1 MAGEFVPRQFLSKYI
16 LFLKFFLQPG
26 LAPWHTVFY
35 ITAGLLGIELVI
47 FSCFASGEEQAWNK
61 SSHETLEDGH
71 GDNEENQIELQKL
84 SSGSPALDDKSI
96 NEAFFDIT
104 CNSTKE

>member
-1 MAGEFVPRQFLSKYI
+1 M
-16 LFLKFFLQPG
+16 
-26 LAPWHTVFY
+26 FY

-61 SSHETLEDGH
+61 SNHETLEDGH

-84 SSGSPALDDKSI
+84 SSGSPVAAAADDKSI
-96 NEAFFDIT
+96 NQAFFDIT
-104 CNSTKE
+104 CNSKE

>member
-1 MAGEFVPRQFLSKYI
+1 M
-16 LFLKFFLQPG
+16 
-26 LAPWHTVFY
+26 FY

-47 FSCFASGEEQAWNK
+47 FSCFASGEEQAWNN
-61 SSHETLEDGH
+61 SSHKTLEDGQ
-71 GDNEENQIELQKL
+71 GGNEENQIELQQL

-96 NEAFFDIT
+96 NQAFFDIT